1 MTCLIL
7 TIVCHALQEDEY
19 GRARVHAQWGDE
31 EEAIREAVDLC
42 PVDCISFVTRAQ
54 LALLEY
60 VMKGCAREDIAIMAR
75 RCTSL
80 RLALALS

>member
-1 MTCLIL
+1 M
-7 TIVCHALQEDEY
+7 QEDEY

-42 PVDCISFVTRAQ
+42 PVDCISFVTHAQ

-75 RCTSL
+75 RCIPM
-80 RLALALS
+80 RLAPALS

>member
-1 MTCLIL
+1 M
-7 TIVCHALQEDEY
+7 
-19 GRARVHAQWGDE
+19 
-31 EEAIREAVDLC
+31 C

-75 RCTSL
+75 RCIPM